1 MGVND
6 SLLLTCLN
14 TFILVASLCLHI
26 MFMKPMP
33 LIIVLELPFFS
44 IYIYRENKECNINRK
59 INIPKYT
66 STPRQP
72 TCWKGT
78 SSSKGHLL
86 VTTRNFHSS
95 ADINKMQYLKE
106 TLRMSKYNLQKHMMF
121 RNTKSMKGED
131 YLYDHYNIPWHLQ
144 NKHYFPDAIRKEMM

>member
-14 TFILVASLCLHI
+14 TFILVASLFTYH
-26 MFMKPMP
+26 
-33 LIIVLELPFFS
+33 VHETYASYHSARTSFFS

-78 SSSKGHLL
+78 SSSKGHPL

-121 RNTKSMKGED
+121 GNTKSMKGED
-131 YLYDHYNIPWHLQ
+131 HLYDHYNTPWHLQ